1 VDYRT
6 GCRESI
12 WDKGRTELTM
22 QQRIEKKWQ
31 VKPVIP
37 TDVAT
42 ELKDFN
48 PLARQVLFNRGIMSS
63 EAAVCYLSAAQPE
76 ITDPFLLKG
85 MREAVNRIQQAIGNN
100 QKIAIYGDYDVDGVT
115 ATVLLVECIRRIG
128 GSACEYIPNRFEEGY
143 GVNSEALSELYR
155 MGVALVITVDCG
167 ARSPGEA
174 EHARA
179 IGLDLIITDHHQ
191 PGEVIPEVVALINP
205 KQPGDVY
212 PNKDLAGVG
221 LAYKLAEALLS
232 VYPEIRLD
240 EYLDLVALGTVADM
254 AVLSGE
260 NRYLVRQGLNRIR
273 GRYRQGIA
281 SLAGAAGLDLSATT
295 AQNIGFILGPR
306 LNAAGRLESALDA
319 YRLLISQEV
328 NETGL
333 LSQKLNQR
341 NQERREILQLMQEEA
356 ARLAFERRPD
366 PWVLFAY
373 SAEFNEG
380 VVGLAA
386 SRLVDRY
393 YRPAIIGNLKGDT
406 ARFSCRSI
414 PEIHIT
420 HALDQLADLFVRHG
434 GHAAAAGLTIKTER
448 IPEFIERMEQVVER
462 EIGDL
467 LLEPLLEMDMCLSLA
482 DLRPQEY
489 FGLVEKLEPTGMGN
503 PEVLLMS
510 RHVKCCHA
518 AQIGKD
524 KNTLKLTVMQGGVT
538 YDAIAFQQGYRLPD
552 LGDFLDLAYSL
563 NLDHYLGVDR
573 PRVQL
578 MVRDIKSS
586 SRAA

>member
-1 VDYRT
+1 
-6 GCRESI
+6 
-12 WDKGRTELTM
+12 M

-260 NRYLVRQGLNRIR
+260 NRYLVRQGLDRIR

-281 SLAGAAGLDLSATT
+281 SLAGAAGLDLSGTT

>member
-6 GCRESI
+6 VCRESI
-12 WDKGRTELTM
+12 WDKGRPKLTI

-37 TDVAT
+37 ADVAT

-48 PLARQVLFNRGIMSS
+48 PLARQVLFNRGIQSS
-63 EAAVCYLSAAQPE
+63 EAAARYLSAARPD

-85 MREAVNRIQQAIGNN
+85 MREAVTRIQQAISSN

-167 ARSPGEA
+167 ARSPVEA
-174 EHARA
+174 EHART

-191 PGEVIPEVVALINP
+191 PGEIIPEVVALINP
-205 KQPGDVY
+205 KQPGDAY

-221 LAYKLAEALLS
+221 LAYKLAEALCS

-260 NRYLVRQGLNRIR
+260 NRYLVRQGLDRIR
-273 GRYRQGIA
+273 GRFRQGIA
-281 SLAGAAGLDLSATT
+281 SLAGAAGLDLAGTT

-333 LSQKLNQR
+333 LSQKLHQR
-341 NQERREILQLMQEEA
+341 NQERREIMQLMQEDA

-373 SAEFNEG
+373 SADFNEG

-414 PEIHIT
+414 PELHIT

-434 GHAAAAGLTIKTER
+434 GHAAAAGLTIMTER
-448 IPEFIERMEQVVER
+448 IPEFIERMERVVEQ

-467 LLEPLLEMDMCLSLA
+467 LLEPLLEMDMCISLA

-489 FGLVEKLEPTGMGN
+489 FGLVEKLEPTGLGN

-510 RHVKCCHA
+510 KHVKCCHA

-538 YDAIAFQQGYRLPD
+538 YDAIGFQQGYRLPD

-586 SRAA
+586 A

>member
-1 VDYRT
+1 
-6 GCRESI
+6 
-12 WDKGRTELTM
+12 M
-22 QQRIEKKWQ
+22 QSRIEKKWQ

-37 TDVAT
+37 GDIAD
-42 ELKDFN
+42 EFKDFN
-48 PLARQVLFNRGIMSS
+48 PLTRQVLFNRGIITID
-63 EAAVCYLSAAQPE
+63 AAVSYLSAARPE

-85 MREAVNRIQQAIGNN
+85 MREAVARIQQAVSTN

-115 ATVLLVECIRRIG
+115 ATVLLVECIHSIG
-128 GSACEYIPNRFEEGY
+128 GAAREYIPNRFEEGY
-143 GVNSEALSELYR
+143 GVNCDALSELRR
-155 MGVALVITVDCG
+155 MGVDLVITVDCG

-174 EHARA
+174 AHARE

-191 PGEVIPEVVALINP
+191 PGEVLPEAVALINP
-205 KQPGDVY
+205 KQAGDNY
-212 PNKDLAGVG
+212 PDKELAGVG
-221 LAYKLAEALLS
+221 LAYKLAEALS
-232 VYPEIRLD
+232 SIYPGIRLD

-254 AVLSGE
+254 AILSGE
-260 NRYLVRQGLNRIR
+260 NRHLVRRGLDRIR

-281 SLAGAAGLDLSATT
+281 SLAGAAGLDLSGTT

-341 NQERREILQLMQEEA
+341 NQERREIMQQMQEEA
-356 ARLAFERRPD
+356 ARLAYERRPD

-373 SAEFNEG
+373 SPDFNEG

-393 YRPAIIGNLKGDT
+393 YRPAIIGSIKGDT
-406 ARFSCRSI
+406 TRFSCRSI
-414 PEIHIT
+414 PELHIT
-420 HALDQLADLFVRHG
+420 HALDQLTDLFIRHG
-434 GHAAAAGLTIKTER
+434 GHAAAAGLTIQTER
-448 IPEFIERMEQVVER
+448 ISEFIDRMEQVVER

-482 DLRPQEY
+482 DIRPQEY
-489 FGLVEKLEPTGMGN
+489 FGLVEKLEPTGNGN
-503 PEVLLMS
+503 PDVLLMS
-510 RHVKCCHA
+510 RHVKCCRA

-538 YDAIAFQQGYRLPD
+538 YDAVAFQQGYKLSE
-552 LGDFLDLAYSL
+552 LGDFIDLAYTV

-578 MVRDIKSS
+578 MVRDIKPS
-586 SRAA
+586 A

>member
-6 GCRESI
+6 VCRESI
-12 WDKGRTELTM
+12 WDKGRPKLTI

-37 TDVAT
+37 ADVAT

-48 PLARQVLFNRGIMSS
+48 PLARQVLFNRGIQSS
-63 EAAVCYLSAAQPE
+63 EAAARYLSAARPD

-85 MREAVNRIQQAIGNN
+85 MREAVTRIQQAISSN

-167 ARSPGEA
+167 ARSPVEA
-174 EHARA
+174 EHART

-191 PGEVIPEVVALINP
+191 PGEIIPEVVALINP
-205 KQPGDVY
+205 KQPGDAY

-221 LAYKLAEALLS
+221 LAYKLAEALRS

-260 NRYLVRQGLNRIR
+260 NRYLVRQGLDRIR
-273 GRYRQGIA
+273 GRFRQGIA
-281 SLAGAAGLDLSATT
+281 SLAGAAGLDLAGTT

-333 LSQKLNQR
+333 LSQKLHQR
-341 NQERREILQLMQEEA
+341 NQERREIMQLMQEDA

-373 SAEFNEG
+373 SADFNEG

-414 PEIHIT
+414 PELHIT

-434 GHAAAAGLTIKTER
+434 GHAAAAGLTIMTER
-448 IPEFIERMEQVVER
+448 IPEFIERMERVVEQ

-467 LLEPLLEMDMCLSLA
+467 LLEPLLEMDMCISLA

-489 FGLVEKLEPTGMGN
+489 FGLVEKLEPTGLGN

-510 RHVKCCHA
+510 KHVKCCHA

-538 YDAIAFQQGYRLPD
+538 YDAIGFQQGYRLPD

-586 SRAA
+586 A

>member
-1 VDYRT
+1 MDYRT
-6 GCRESI
+6 VCRESI
-12 WDKGRTELTM
+12 WDKGRPKLTI

-37 TDVAT
+37 ADVAT

-48 PLARQVLFNRGIMSS
+48 PLARQVLFNRGIQSS
-63 EAAVCYLSAAQPE
+63 EAAARYLSAARPD

-85 MREAVNRIQQAIGNN
+85 MREAVTRIQQAISSN

-167 ARSPGEA
+167 ARSPVEA
-174 EHARA
+174 EHART

-191 PGEVIPEVVALINP
+191 PGEIIPEVVALINP
-205 KQPGDVY
+205 KQPGDAY

-221 LAYKLAEALLS
+221 LAYKLAEALRS

-260 NRYLVRQGLNRIR
+260 NRYLVRQGLDRIR
-273 GRYRQGIA
+273 GRFRQGIA
-281 SLAGAAGLDLSATT
+281 SLAGAAGLDLAGTT

-333 LSQKLNQR
+333 LSQKLHQR
-341 NQERREILQLMQEEA
+341 NQERREIMQLMQEDA

-373 SAEFNEG
+373 SADFNEG

-414 PEIHIT
+414 PELHIT

-434 GHAAAAGLTIKTER
+434 GHAAAAGLTIMTER
-448 IPEFIERMEQVVER
+448 IPEFIERMERVVEQ

-467 LLEPLLEMDMCLSLA
+467 LLEPLLEMDMCISLA

-489 FGLVEKLEPTGMGN
+489 FGLVEKLEPTGLGN

-510 RHVKCCHA
+510 KHVKCCHA

-538 YDAIAFQQGYRLPD
+538 YDAIGFQQGYRLPD

-586 SRAA
+586 A

>member
-1 VDYRT
+1 
-6 GCRESI
+6 
-12 WDKGRTELTM
+12 M
-22 QQRIEKKWQ
+22 QSRIEKKWQ

-37 TDVAT
+37 GDIAD
-42 ELKDFN
+42 EFKDFN
-48 PLARQVLFNRGIMSS
+48 PLTRQVLFNRGIITID
-63 EAAVCYLSAAQPE
+63 AAVSYLSAARPE

-85 MREAVNRIQQAIGNN
+85 MREAVARIQQAVSTN

-115 ATVLLVECIRRIG
+115 ATVLLVECIHSIG
-128 GSACEYIPNRFEEGY
+128 GAAREYIPNRFEEGY
-143 GVNSEALSELYR
+143 GVNCDALSELRR
-155 MGVALVITVDCG
+155 MGVDLVITVDCG

-174 EHARA
+174 AHARE

-191 PGEVIPEVVALINP
+191 PGEVLPEAVALINP
-205 KQPGDVY
+205 KQAGDNY
-212 PNKDLAGVG
+212 PDKELAGVG
-221 LAYKLAEALLS
+221 LAYKLAEALS
-232 VYPEIRLD
+232 SIYPGIRLD

-254 AVLSGE
+254 AILSGE
-260 NRYLVRQGLNRIR
+260 NRHLVRRGLDRIR

-281 SLAGAAGLDLSATT
+281 SLAGAAGLDLSGTT

-341 NQERREILQLMQEEA
+341 NQERREIMQQMQEEA
-356 ARLAFERRPD
+356 ARLAYERRPD

-373 SAEFNEG
+373 SPDFNEG

-393 YRPAIIGNLKGDT
+393 YRPAIIGSMKGDT
-406 ARFSCRSI
+406 TRFSCRSI
-414 PEIHIT
+414 PELHIT
-420 HALDQLADLFVRHG
+420 HALDQLTDLFIRHG
-434 GHAAAAGLTIKTER
+434 GHAAAAGLTIQTER
-448 IPEFIERMEQVVER
+448 ISEFIDRMEQVVER

-482 DLRPQEY
+482 DIRPQEY
-489 FGLVEKLEPTGMGN
+489 FGLVEKLEPTGNGN
-503 PEVLLMS
+503 PDVLLMS
-510 RHVKCCHA
+510 RHVKCCRA

-538 YDAIAFQQGYRLPD
+538 YDAVAFQQGYKLSD
-552 LGDFLDLAYSL
+552 LGDFIDLAYTV

-578 MVRDIKSS
+578 MVRDIKPS
-586 SRAA
+586 A

>member
-1 VDYRT
+1 
-6 GCRESI
+6 
-12 WDKGRTELTM
+12 M

-281 SLAGAAGLDLSATT
+281 SLAGAAGLDLSGTT

>member
-1 VDYRT
+1 MGYRT
-6 GCRESI
+6 VCHESI
-12 WDKGRTELTM
+12 WDKGWPKLTI

-37 TDVAT
+37 ADVAA

-48 PLARQVLFNRGIMSS
+48 PLARQVLFNRGILSS
-63 EAAVCYLSAAQPE
+63 EAAVHYLSAAQPE
-76 ITDPFLLKG
+76 VTDPFLLTG
-85 MREAVNRIQQAIGNN
+85 MREAVNRIQQAISTN

-128 GSACEYIPNRFEEGY
+128 GSVCEYIPNRFEEGY

-155 MGVALVITVDCG
+155 MGVALVVTVDCG
-167 ARSPGEA
+167 ARSPAEA
-174 EHARA
+174 EHALA

-191 PGEVIPEVVALINP
+191 PGEIIPEVVALINP
-205 KQPGDVY
+205 KQPGDAY

-221 LAYKLAEALLS
+221 LAFKLAEALLS

-260 NRYLVRQGLNRIR
+260 NRYLVRQGLDRIR

-281 SLAGAAGLDLSATT
+281 SLAGAAGLDLSGTT
-295 AQNIGFILGPR
+295 AQNIGYILGPR

-341 NQERREILQLMQEEA
+341 NQERREIMQLMQEEA
-356 ARLAFERRPD
+356 AKLAFERRPD

-373 SAEFNEG
+373 SEEFNEG

-393 YRPAIIGNLKGDT
+393 YRPAIIGNLKGDM

-414 PEIHIT
+414 PELHIT

-434 GHAAAAGLTIKTER
+434 GHAAAAGLTIMTER

-467 LLEPLLEMDMCLSLA
+467 LLVPLLEMDMCLSLA

-489 FGLVEKLEPTGMGN
+489 FGLVEKLEPTGLGN
-503 PEVLLMS
+503 PEVFLMS
-510 RHVKCCHA
+510 KHVKCCHA

-552 LGDFLDLAYSL
+552 LGDFLDLAYTL
-563 NLDHYLGVDR
+563 NIDHYLGVDR

-586 SRAA
+586 

>member
-1 VDYRT
+1 
-6 GCRESI
+6 
-12 WDKGRTELTM
+12 M